1 MTRTYIT
8 ALRLQRDLRAMWRR
22 GETPVAMI
30 RYLRAA
36 GLSSGEIAVAFSETF
51 GVEMRYQRFAA
62 GWREDGTGVS
72 DEVVNLRVTE
82 GLREVEQAAARAVPP
97 LASRDV
103 APQAL
108 RDQWKVGAT
117 PCAMI
122 RFLAVHGFTPDDTG
136 AAFRDAFGLEPRL
149 QQWVAAWQKH
159 GMDVNEELI
168 DRRVSE
174 AIQATAHAR

>member
-1 MTRTYIT
+1 MTRAQIT
-8 ALRLQRDLRAMWRR
+8 APRLQRDLRAMWRR

-30 RYLRAA
+30 RYLYAA
-36 GLSSGEIAVAFSETF
+36 GLSPGLIGIAFKDAF
-51 GVEMRYQRFAA
+51 GLVMRYQRLADA
-62 GWREDGTGVS
+62 WREDGTFVS
-72 DEVVNLRVTE
+72 DEVVNLRLTE
-82 GLREVEQAAARAVPP
+82 ALRDVERAAARAVPS
-97 LASRDV
+97 LASRDD

-108 RDQWKVGAT
+108 RDQWKAGAT

-122 RFLAVHGFTPDDTG
+122 RFLAAHGFTPDDTG
-136 AAFRDAFGLEPRL
+136 AAFSDAFGLEPRL

-168 DRRVSE
+168 DRRVNE